1 MEISTTFAVKEMVTE
16 NCTIYLGI
24 CKLQQQWH
32 YLLILS
38 QSSPKLH
45 GIKLQLLPQDGSKAS
60 ICLTQLGQ
68 DSKST
73 KIFQ

>member
-24 CKLQQQWH
+24 CKVQQQWH

-38 QSSPKLH
+38 QRSPRLH
-45 GIKLQLLPQDGSKAS
+45 GIKLQLLPQDRSKAS
-60 ICLTQLGQ
+60 ICLTRLGQ
-68 DSKST
+68 DSEST
-73 KIFQ
+73 KMFQ